1 MADFS
6 VRHIGSHGLD
16 RDEML
21 RYVKARD
28 LDTLM
33 ACAMPPAISS
43 PPAGQRL
50 PSAASEAEVAREL
63 AQIAG
68 QNAQRI
74 SMIGQG

>member
-6 VRHIGSHGLD
+6 VRHIGSHGPD

-33 ACAMPPAISS
+33 ARAMPPAI
-43 PPAGQRL
+43 
-50 PSAASEAEVAREL
+50 
-63 AQIAG
+63 
-68 QNAQRI
+68 
-74 SMIGQG
+74 